1 MKEQKEKDA
10 DVSLNEIYKLTK
22 ENNRMLKKM
31 RRDAFVGGI
40 LKFVWW
46 IAILVV
52 IPYLIYVFYL
62 QPYVLQ
68 LQSLY
73 STVNES
79 AGQLNEATNEISE
92 IRNSIPNFQDIIDR
106 FGGGN

>member
-1 MKEQKEKDA
+1 MNEQKDQDPHA
-10 DVSLNEIYKLTK
+10 SLNEIYKLVK
-22 ENNRMLKKM
+22 QNNRMLKRM
-31 RRDAFVGGI
+31 RRDAFIGGI

-52 IPYLIYVFYL
+52 IPYLLYVFYL

-73 STVNES
+73 NTVNES
-79 AGQLNEATNEISE
+79 AGQINEVTGEIE
-92 IRNSIPNFQDIIDR
+92 RLRNSVPNFQDLLDN